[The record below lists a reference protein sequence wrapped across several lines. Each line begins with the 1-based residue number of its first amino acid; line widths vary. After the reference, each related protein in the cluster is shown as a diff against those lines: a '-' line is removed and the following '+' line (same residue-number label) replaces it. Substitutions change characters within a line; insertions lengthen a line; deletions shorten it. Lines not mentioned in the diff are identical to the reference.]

1 MLEANGRINLR
12 RGRSLQHVD
21 AANND
26 EKDTALMIDILNLA
40 LPYFGLIFIGFACG
54 KAKGLPEQGLAWM
67 NFFLLYVSL
76 PALLFGITSKTP
88 FEELNNPPF
97 LIATTLG
104 TTSAFALALAAG
116 RLVGRLS
123 FRESTLAGLSG
134 GYGNIGYMGP
144 GLALAVLGSKAAA
157 PTALIFCCDSIFLF
171 SIVPLLMAL
180 TDREHPSFLHAIGVA
195 VRQIVLNPLIMS
207 AAAGALAAALHIQL
221 PVAVDKTLL
230 FLQNAAAPTALFV
243 LGVTVALR
251 PFDRVPWEVPGVIAI
266 KLLVHPLIVFALMLL
281 FGPFAQPWAA
291 TAVLMAA
298 LPPALNVFVI
308 ARQNN
313 TWIEPASVAVLIGTF
328 ASVVTLTSVMWFI
341 QTGRLAFP

>member
-1 MLEANGRINLR
+1 M
-12 RGRSLQHVD
+12 
-21 AANND
+21 
-26 EKDTALMIDILNLA
+26 TDILNLA

-54 KAKGLPEQGLAWM
+54 KTRGLPEPGLAWM

-76 PALLFGITSKTP
+76 PALLFGIMSKTP
-88 FEELNNPPF
+88 FSELNNPPF

-104 TTSAFALALAAG
+104 TMSAFALAMV
-116 RLVGRLS
+116 VGRFIGDLS
-123 FRESTLAGLSG
+123 LRKASMAGLSG
-134 GYGNIGYMGP
+134 AYGNIGYMGP

-171 SIVPLLMAL
+171 TIVPLLIEL
-180 TDREHPSFLHAIGVA
+180 TNRDHPSALHALGVA
-195 VRQIVLNPLIMS
+195 ARQVVLNPLIMS
-207 AAAGALAAALHIQL
+207 AAAGAIVAALHLQL
-221 PVAVDKTLL
+221 PVAVDNTLL

-243 LGVTVALR
+243 LGVTMALR
-251 PFDRVPWEVPGVIAI
+251 PFDRVPWEVPGVIAV
-266 KLLVHPLIVFALMLL
+266 KLLIHPLIVFGLMLL

-291 TAVLMAA
+291 TAVLMAS

-328 ASVVTLTSVMWFI
+328 ASVVTLTSVMWLI
-341 QTGRLAFP
+341 QSGRLVFP

>member
-1 MLEANGRINLR
+1 M
-12 RGRSLQHVD
+12 V
-21 AANND
+21 
-26 EKDTALMIDILNLA
+26 DILNLA
-40 LPYFGLIFIGFACG
+40 LPYFGLIFIGFTCG
-54 KAKGLPEQGLAWM
+54 KAKELPEQGLAWM

-76 PALLFGITSKTP
+76 PALLFGIMSKTP

-104 TTSAFALALAAG
+104 TAIAFTLAMSAG
-116 RLVGRLS
+116 RLAGGLS
-123 FRESTLAGLSG
+123 FREATLAGLSG
-134 GYGNIGYMGP
+134 AYGNIGYMGP
-144 GLALAVLGSKAAA
+144 GLALAVLGAKASA

-171 SIVPLLMAL
+171 SIVPLLIAL
-180 TDREHPSFLHAIGVA
+180 TEGADRHWLHTLGVL

-207 AAAGALAAALHIQL
+207 ACAGAIVAALHIHP
-221 PVAVDKTLL
+221 PVAIDNTLL

-251 PFDRVPWEVPGVIAI
+251 PFGRVPWEVPAVVAV
-266 KLLVHPLIVFALMLL
+266 KLLVHPLIVLGLMWLL
-281 FGPFAQPWAA
+281 GPFPQPWAA
-291 TAVLMAA
+291 TAVLMAS

-308 ARQNN
+308 ARQND

-328 ASVVTLTSVMWFI
+328 ASVITLTSAMWFI

>member
-1 MLEANGRINLR
+1 M
-12 RGRSLQHVD
+12 V
-21 AANND
+21 
-26 EKDTALMIDILNLA
+26 DILNLA

-54 KAKGLPEQGLAWM
+54 KAKGLPEAGLAWM

-76 PALLFGITSKTP
+76 PALLFGIMSKTP

-97 LIATTLG
+97 LVATTLG
-104 TTSAFALALAAG
+104 TASAFVLALLAG
-116 RLVGRLS
+116 RVVGRLP
-123 FRESTLAGLSG
+123 FREATLAGLSG

-144 GLALAVLGSKAAA
+144 GLALAVLGAKAAA

-171 SIVPLLMAL
+171 SIVPLLIAV
-180 TDREHPSFLHAIGVA
+180 TDGKHRPLLHTLGLV

-207 AAAGALAAALHIQL
+207 ACAGALAAALHIHP
-221 PVAVDKTLL
+221 PVAIDNMLL
-230 FLQNAAAPTALFV
+230 FLQNAAAPVALFA

-251 PFDRVPWEVPGVIAI
+251 PFGRVPWEVPGVIAV
-266 KLLVHPLIVFALMLL
+266 KLLIHPLVVIGLMLL
-281 FGPFAQPWAA
+281 LGPFAQPWAA
-291 TAVLMAA
+291 TAVLMAS

-308 ARQNN
+308 ARQNE

-328 ASVVTLTSVMWFI
+328 ASVITLTSVMWLL

>member
-1 MLEANGRINLR
+1 MLE
-12 RGRSLQHVD
+12 
-21 AANND
+21 
-26 EKDTALMIDILNLA
+26 ILNLA

-54 KAKGLPEQGLAWM
+54 KAKRLPEQGLAWM

-88 FEELNNPPF
+88 FAELNNPPF

-104 TTSAFALALAAG
+104 TASAFLLALLAG
-116 RLVGRLS
+116 RLMGRLS
-123 FRESTLAGLSG
+123 LREATLAGLSG

-144 GLALAVLGSKAAA
+144 GLALAVLGPRAAA

-171 SIVPLLMAL
+171 SIVPLLIAL
-180 TDREHPSFLHAIGVA
+180 TDSGDRHWLHTIGLVI
-195 VRQIVLNPLIMS
+195 RQIVLNPLIMS
-207 AAAGALAAALHIQL
+207 ACAGALAAGLHIHF
-221 PVAVDKTLL
+221 PIAIDKTLL
-230 FLQNAAAPTALFV
+230 FLQDAAAPVALFV

-251 PFDRVPWEVPGVIAI
+251 PFGRVPWEVPGVIVVKI
-266 KLLVHPLIVFALMLL
+266 LIHPLVAFGLMLA

-291 TAVLMAA
+291 TAILMAS

-308 ARQNN
+308 ARQNDA
-313 TWIEPASVAVLIGTF
+313 WIEPASVAVLLGTF
-328 ASVVTLTSVMWFI
+328 ASVITLTSVMWLL

>member
-1 MLEANGRINLR
+1 M
-12 RGRSLQHVD
+12 V
-21 AANND
+21 
-26 EKDTALMIDILNLA
+26 DILNLA

-54 KAKGLPEQGLAWM
+54 KTRGLPETGLAWM

-76 PALLFGITSKTP
+76 PALLFRIMSETP
-88 FEELNNPPF
+88 FAELNNPPF
-97 LIATTLG
+97 LIATTLA
-104 TTSAFALALAAG
+104 TVSAFVLAMVAG
-116 RLVGRLS
+116 RIIGELS
-123 FRESTLAGLSG
+123 LRKATMAGLAGA
-134 GYGNIGYMGP
+134 YGNIGYMGP
-144 GLALAVLGSKAAA
+144 GLALAVLGAKAAA

-171 SIVPLLMAL
+171 TIVPLLMAL
-180 TDREHPSFLHAIGVA
+180 TDREHPSFLHAIGIA
-195 VRQIVLNPLIMS
+195 MRQIVLNPLIMS

-266 KLLVHPLIVFALMLL
+266 KLLVHPLIVFGLMLL

-291 TAVLMAA
+291 PAVLMAA

-341 QTGRLAFP
+341 QSGRLVFP

>member
-1 MLEANGRINLR
+1 M
-12 RGRSLQHVD
+12 V
-21 AANND
+21 
-26 EKDTALMIDILNLA
+26 DILNLA

-104 TTSAFALALAAG
+104 TASAFALALMAS

-171 SIVPLLMAL
+171 SIVPLLIAL
-180 TDREHPSFLHAIGVA
+180 SDGESRHWLHTIGLV

-207 AAAGALAAALHIQL
+207 ACAGALAAALHIHP
-221 PVAVDKTLL
+221 PVAIDNTLR
-230 FLQNAAAPTALFV
+230 FLENAAAPMALFV

-251 PFDRVPWEVPGVIAI
+251 PFGRVPWEVPAVIAI
-266 KLLVHPLIVFALMLL
+266 KLLVHPLMVFGLMLL
-281 FGPFAQPWAA
+281 LGPFPQPWAA
-291 TAVLMAA
+291 TAVLMAS

-308 ARQNN
+308 ARQND
-313 TWIEPASVAVLIGTF
+313 TWVEPASVAVLIGTF
-328 ASVVTLTSVMWFI
+328 ASVITLTIVMWLM
-341 QTGRLAFP
+341 QTGRLVFP

>member
-1 MLEANGRINLR
+1 M
-12 RGRSLQHVD
+12 V
-21 AANND
+21 
-26 EKDTALMIDILNLA
+26 DILNLA

-54 KAKGLPEQGLAWM
+54 KAKGLPESGLAWM

-76 PALLFGITSKTP
+76 PALLFGIMSKTP

-97 LIATTLG
+97 LVATTLG
-104 TTSAFALALAAG
+104 TMSAFVLAMMAG
-116 RLVGRLS
+116 RLIGGLS
-123 FRESTLAGLSG
+123 VRAATLAGLSG
-134 GYGNIGYMGP
+134 AYGNIGYMGP
-144 GLALAVLGSKAAA
+144 GLALAVLGVKAAA

-171 SIVPLLMAL
+171 SIVPLLIAF
-180 TDREHPSFLHAIGVA
+180 TDREHPSLWHTIGVVA
-195 VRQIVLNPLIMS
+195 RQIVLNPLIMS
-207 AAAGALAAALHIQL
+207 ACAGALAAALHIHL
-221 PVAVDKTLL
+221 PVAVDNTLL

-251 PFDRVPWEVPGVIAI
+251 PFDRMPWEVPGIIAV
-266 KLLVHPLIVFALMLL
+266 KLLVHPLVVFGLMLL

-291 TAVLMAA
+291 TAVLMAS

-308 ARQNN
+308 ARQNE

-328 ASVVTLTSVMWFI
+328 ASVITLTSVMWFL

>member
-1 MLEANGRINLR
+1 M
-12 RGRSLQHVD
+12 V
-21 AANND
+21 
-26 EKDTALMIDILNLA
+26 DILNLA

-54 KAKGLPEQGLAWM
+54 KTRGLPESGLAWM

-76 PALLFGITSKTP
+76 PALLFRIMSETP
-88 FEELNNPPF
+88 FSELNNPPF
-97 LIATTLG
+97 LIATTLA
-104 TTSAFALALAAG
+104 TVSAFVLAMVAARIIG
-116 RLVGRLS
+116 ELS
-123 FRESTLAGLSG
+123 LRKATMAGLAGA
-134 GYGNIGYMGP
+134 YGNIGYMGP
-144 GLALAVLGSKAAA
+144 GLALAVLGAKAAA

-171 SIVPLLMAL
+171 TIVPLLMAL
-180 TDREHPSFLHAIGVA
+180 TDREHPSFLHAIGLA
-195 VRQIVLNPLIMS
+195 ARQIVLNPLIMS
-207 AAAGALAAALHIQL
+207 AVLGALVAAFHIPLPTAL
-221 PVAVDKTLL
+221 DRTLL

-266 KLLVHPLIVFALMLL
+266 KLLVHPLIVFGLMLL

-341 QTGRLAFP
+341 QSGRLVFP